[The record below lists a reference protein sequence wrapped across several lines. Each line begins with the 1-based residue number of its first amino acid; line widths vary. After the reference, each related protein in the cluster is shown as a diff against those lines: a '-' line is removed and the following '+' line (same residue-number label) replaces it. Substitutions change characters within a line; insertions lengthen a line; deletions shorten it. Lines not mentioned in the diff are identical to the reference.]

1 MYEYQSVLY
10 RGIATVLP
18 AVLLLILCTCC
29 TPVQQQKFP
38 VLPVAKGHVS
48 SLTDQLFIKGDF
60 ENALL
65 EYEQTYETALSW
77 EDKIHALYGLA
88 CTQLILARNPDQLV
102 EAIDNLQKW
111 DAGKGT
117 ASFTENRHLLILALQ
132 KQSLLIKE
140 NNKSLTARENLKNAV
155 IADQQLKITQMT
167 TTNEQ
172 LQIEIKKLQQQIEE
186 IEAIDE
192 NVQNKRK
199 PL

>member
-1 MYEYQSVLY
+1 M
-10 RGIATVLP
+10 ATVLP
-18 AVLLLILCTCC
+18 AVLLLFFCICC
-29 TPVQQQKFP
+29 TPVQQLKFSTP
-38 VLPVAKGHVS
+38 AAKRHAP

-65 EYEQTYETALSW
+65 EYEQTYETALSQQ
-77 EDKIHALYGLA
+77 DKIHALYGLA
-88 CTQLILARNPDQLV
+88 CTQLILARNADQFV

-117 ASFTENRHLLILALQ
+117 APFTENRHLLILALQ
-132 KQSLLIKE
+132 KQSALIKE
-140 NNKSLTARENLKNAV
+140 KTKSLIARENLQNSV
-155 IADQQLKITQMT
+155 IADQQLKISQMT
-167 TTNEQ
+167 TTNDQ
-172 LQIEIKKLQQQIEE
+172 LQIEIKKLQKQIEE